1 MKGDLFM
8 THGFSC
14 ELNSFSAKRTENKE
28 IRTYLTYQIHPRS
41 HPIPFPTFLS
51 PPTRS
56 YQPKGHRYDD
66 RPYPR

>member
-1 MKGDLFM
+1 MVLKISWFDI
-8 THGFSC
+8 S
-14 ELNSFSAKRTENKE
+14 SFCRVFHR
-28 IRTYLTYQIHPRS
+28 ILTYQIHPRS

-56 YQPKGHRYDD
+56 CQPKGHRYDD